1 MFYST
6 SQLRASLHDAADL
19 RDWLSDTPDNWQYF
33 PYLSE
38 SQPYRRNELLHART
52 HLSQI
57 QWDAMHILS
66 HGDETSRDFV
76 GFIAAAGQWAERMQR
91 WIDNLPEHLRPTRTM
106 PLPLYE
112 FQ

>member
-19 RDWLSDTPDNWQYF
+19 HVWLSDTTENWQYF

-38 SQPYRRNELLHART
+38 SQPLRRNELVHART
-52 HLSQI
+52 HLTQV
-57 QWDAMHILS
+57 QWDAMHIITQ
-66 HGDETSRDFV
+66 GDETARDFS
-76 GFIAAAGQWAERMQR
+76 GFVLAAGRWAEGVQQ
-91 WIDNLPEHLRPTRTM
+91 WIDNLPEHLRPARTM